1 MFYAPPLQT
10 RRNDAA
16 LAPGWSQCAPISSQK
31 CPPNQIKLAARREA
45 TGGSPAIAIGVSV
58 MQLNHPQPNK
68 RRRSEPSL
76 WVDVPTDD
84 AFSLLE
90 NALRE
95 DAPAHRG
102 EEHKDQIHLLLEENA
117 RLRRLL
123 AQLSDPIS

>member
-1 MFYAPPLQT
+1 
-10 RRNDAA
+10 
-16 LAPGWSQCAPISSQK
+16 
-31 CPPNQIKLAARREA
+31 
-45 TGGSPAIAIGVSV
+45 
-58 MQLNHPQPNK
+58 MQLNHPQPIK

-95 DAPAHRG
+95 EAPAHR
-102 EEHKDQIHLLLEENA
+102 EERKDQVHLLLEENA

-123 AQLSDPIS
+123 AQLSNPVR

>member
-1 MFYAPPLQT
+1 
-10 RRNDAA
+10 
-16 LAPGWSQCAPISSQK
+16 
-31 CPPNQIKLAARREA
+31 
-45 TGGSPAIAIGVSV
+45 
-58 MQLNHPQPNK
+58 MQLNHPQPIK

-95 DAPAHRG
+95 DAPARRG
-102 EEHKDQIHLLLEENA
+102 EENKDQIHLLLEENA

-123 AQLSDPIS
+123 AQLSNPVR